1 MKGIVQATV
10 KDILQSLVDDS
21 LVQADKIGSSNF
33 FWCFPSQQGTIAQN
47 RLTSLKDAVANNESQ
62 LTELRAAIDA
72 EHAMRPQSSTRT
84 QALDSL
90 NAAKRELATLENELS
105 AYGARDP
112 VKLAEKKNAVGL
124 AREAA
129 LRWTDNYLILLG
141 HFTRQNGVDAQ
152 DIRRYLE
159 IDENYED
166 LC

>member
-1 MKGIVQATV
+1 
-10 KDILQSLVDDS
+10 L
-21 LVQADKIGSSNF
+21 SS
-33 FWCFPSQQGTIAQN
+33 Q
-47 RLTSLKDAVANNESQ
+47 
-62 LTELRAAIDA
+62 
-72 EHAMRPQSSTRT
+72 STRT
-84 QALDSL
+84 KALDGL
-90 NAAKRELATLENELS
+90 NAAKRELAALENELS

-112 VKLAEKKNAVGL
+112 VKLAEKKNAVSL